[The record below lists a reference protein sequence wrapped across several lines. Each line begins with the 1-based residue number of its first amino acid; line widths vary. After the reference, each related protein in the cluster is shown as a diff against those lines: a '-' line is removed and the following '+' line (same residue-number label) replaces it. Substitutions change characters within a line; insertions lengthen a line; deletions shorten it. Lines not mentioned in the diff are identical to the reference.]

1 MRTLKDFTND
11 PAFWEYLDNLESR
24 LVACGIDKDDLPGMT
39 GFRLRTVWGTL
50 TGSPRY
56 FSVMCLRSIE
66 HVVRVA
72 EEALNS

>member
-1 MRTLKDFTND
+1 MYALKDFQDD

-24 LVACGIDKDDLPGMT
+24 LAACGIDKDDLPGMT
-39 GFRLRTVWGTL
+39 GFRLRTIWATL

-56 FSVMCLRSIE
+56 FSLMCLRAIE
-66 HVVRVA
+66 NVVRHA

>member
-1 MRTLKDFTND
+1 MRTLKDFQDD

-50 TGSPRY
+50 TGSLHY
-56 FSVMCLRSIE
+56 FSPMCLRSIE
-66 HVVRVA
+66 NVIRHA